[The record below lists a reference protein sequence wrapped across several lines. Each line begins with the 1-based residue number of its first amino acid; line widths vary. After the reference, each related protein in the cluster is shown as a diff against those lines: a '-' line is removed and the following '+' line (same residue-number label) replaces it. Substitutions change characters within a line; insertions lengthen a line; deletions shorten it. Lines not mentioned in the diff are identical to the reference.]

1 MQFNMKATPC
11 KNNTWQDLSKR

>member
-1 MQFNMKATPC
+1 MKATPC